1 MTDEELV
8 ADMKI
13 RAEATPGTT
22 FYAKNALAILQGDD
36 DAPDEENEPST
47 KQAGFTLIELMIVI
61 AIIGILAALALPAYQ
76 DYTKRA
82 KLTEALVAS
91 STCRN
96 TITEAVESAS
106 TLPAAGAWGCENA
119 GPNVTKYVASISTDA
134 NGVIAIV
141 VQGTGDATI
150 DGSSL
155 QFVPSTTVS
164 GAVVA
169 PTVGTQI
176 ARWICGPTAAGGT
189 PLKFL
194 PASCKG
200 T

>member
-47 KQAGFTLIELMIVI
+47 KQAGFTLIELMIVV

-82 KLTEALVAS
+82 KLTEAILAAG
-91 STCRN
+91 TCRV
-96 TITEAVESAS
+96 TVTEVVETAS
-106 TLPAAGAWGCENA
+106 VLPAAGAWGCENV
-119 GPNVTKYVASISTDA
+119 GPNVTQYVSSIATSA
-134 NGVIAIV
+134 AGVIIV
-141 VQGTGDATI
+141 IVQGTGDATI
-150 DGSSL
+150 DGSSIQL
-155 QFVPSTTVS
+155 VPSTAVT

-169 PTVGTQI
+169 PTAGGPQI
-176 ARWICGPTAAGGT
+176 AKWVCGPTPVGGT
-189 PLKFL
+189 PTKFL
-194 PASCKG
+194 PASCRG
-200 T
+200 